1 MFIIKTIQKLL
12 QGKIMDIKKMFVLS
26 LLVLAAVLQ
35 GKELFHFNF
44 KDAGNKKELISN
56 GFKLISRRFPLL

>member
-1 MFIIKTIQKLL
+1 MFSIKTIQKNLSR
-12 QGKIMDIKKMFVLS
+12 KNMDIKKMFILS
-26 LLVLAAVLQ
+26 LTVPAAVLQ
-35 GKELFHFNF
+35 EKELFHFNF

>member
-1 MFIIKTIQKLL
+1 MFSIKTIQKLL

-44 KDAGNKKELISN
+44 KEAGNKKEVTSN